1 MTVIQDEMTKLAK
14 QMQEFAS
21 VCDHEFNR
29 LLQNVD
35 LIQQGQRRL
44 NAFKFDEP
52 LDMGKY
58 RKK

>member
-1 MTVIQDEMTKLAK
+1 
-14 QMQEFAS
+14 
-21 VCDHEFNR
+21 
-29 LLQNVD
+29 VD

-58 RKK
+58 RKKWLLIILSEG